1 MWKNDGLLILITA
14 VSKSIDFAQ
23 NFISFAVQT
32 HQNFIVGWAMEKYAK
47 DAVQMLWRDLLRRWP
62 GKCKIRAKTR
72 WGEMLN
78 AGRQSVKHDDKSD
91 I

>member
-1 MWKNDGLLILITA
+1 MLTADRQYGTFHDWLLTFNNTSQIQNKDKVIFYQDKCGKTMVYSTLVTA

-47 DAVQMLWRDLLRRWP
+47 DAVQML
-62 GKCKIRAKTR
+62 
-72 WGEMLN
+72 
-78 AGRQSVKHDDKSD
+78 
-91 I
+91 

>member
-47 DAVQMLWRDLLRRWP
+47 DAVQMLWTGLVEAD
-62 GKCKIRAKTR
+62 GRASVKSEVKTR
-72 WGEMLN
+72 WG
-78 AGRQSVKHDDKSD
+78 KC
-91 I
+91 